1 MTKIYAE
8 RYKNNFYLECN
19 GHSGYAESGSDIVCA
34 GVSVL
39 CYALE
44 KWCLENMDKIYNHS
58 VKIKDGYF
66 DIAFSGYEEAE
77 TAYECILGGLKLIA
91 NEYPKF
97 VKVEDA
103 TAEMH
108 EG

>member
-8 RYKNNFYLECN
+8 RYKNNFYLECE
-19 GHSGYAESGSDIVCA
+19 GHSGYADSGSDIVCA

-44 KWCLENMDKIYNHS
+44 KWCLENMGKIYNHS
-58 VKIKDGYF
+58 VDIKDGYF
-66 DIAFSGYEEAE
+66 CISFSGYEEAE
-77 TAYECILGGLKLIA
+77 SVYKCILGGLYLIR

-97 VKVEDA
+97 VKIEETRPESVE
-103 TAEMH
+103 
-108 EG
+108 G